1 MSDFGNNLRRLRKA
15 KHLSMDALA
24 KIAGTSKQVLSRYEN
39 GERVP
44 KISMVKKLAD
54 ALGVSISELSGETEF
69 PSDTI
74 TLTNLSAVERH
85 LIEVFRTADDRARED
100 ALSTLLLH
108 QALKEKNRA

>member
-24 KIAGTSKQVLSRYEN
+24 EIAGTSKQVLSRYEN

-54 ALGVSISELSGETEF
+54 ALGVSIGELSGESED
-69 PSDTI
+69 SNTI
-74 TLTNLSAVERH
+74 VFTDLSLVERQ
-85 LIEVFRTADDRARED
+85 LILAYRAADVRAKED
-100 ALSTLLLH
+100 ALQMLLSH
-108 QALKEKNRA
+108 PTSKEKRHA